1 MKKNQLLVALLSVVA
16 TFYSVAMALAA
27 PISAEA
33 ALGHARAF
41 VAQHGKH
48 KAKGQQSLTL
58 AFTIDRPVSFTSERR
73 SMLYA
78 YNLSGGGFVIASGDD
93 AAYPILGYGDGAE
106 ALSLSSM
113 PDNMRAW
120 LEGYAD
126 EMACAQQVGYPSAV
140 NYTHL
145 VIGNELKARLRLV
158 NKGSVAYQHE
168 VKATLKKNYWNEVS
182 TLTQQVNIPAYG
194 EQTLEF
200 DFTGTLVTRQ

>member
-16 TFYSVAMALAA
+16 TFHSVATALAA

-41 VAQHGKH
+41 VALHGKH

-58 AFTIDRPVSFTSERR
+58 AFTIDRPVSFTSEHR

-93 AAYPILGYGDGAE
+93 AAYPILGYG
-106 ALSLSSM
+106 
-113 PDNMRAW
+113 
-120 LEGYAD
+120 
-126 EMACAQQVGYPSAV
+126 
-140 NYTHL
+140 
-145 VIGNELKARLRLV
+145 
-158 NKGSVAYQHE
+158 
-168 VKATLKKNYWNEVS
+168 
-182 TLTQQVNIPAYG
+182 

-200 DFTGTLVTRQ
+200 DFTGTLVARQ